1 MKGQEADRRMLKEI
15 VINFVLIARERKE
28 EREKLI
34 ARIFGRNSVL
44 AVRLPERIAA
54 TAIRFFWSDLKEINL
69 DSSGH
74 CK

>member
-1 MKGQEADRRMLKEI
+1 MIKGQEANRRMLKEI
-15 VINFVLIARERKE
+15 VINFVLISSRERKK
-28 EREKLI
+28 EREK
-34 ARIFGRNSVL
+34 RISGRDPVF
-44 AVRLPERIAA
+44 AVRLPERIAT